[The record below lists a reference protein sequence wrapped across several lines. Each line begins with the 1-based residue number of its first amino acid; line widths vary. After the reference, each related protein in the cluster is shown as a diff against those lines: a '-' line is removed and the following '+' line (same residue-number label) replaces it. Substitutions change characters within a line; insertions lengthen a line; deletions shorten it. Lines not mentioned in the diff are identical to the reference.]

1 MDAGFEHVL
10 VDGTIVRLHQHGA
23 GAKEG
28 PTAKQSVSR
37 SPGAPSI
44 KISVMVDTLG
54 NLANFVLLSG
64 QRHDLIGAPLLLV
77 GIEFEALIADKAYD
91 SNELHAQLQTR
102 GATVVIPP
110 KSKTPILR
118 TILAER

>member
-10 VDGTIVRLHQHGA
+10 VDGTIVRLHQHRA

-54 NLANFVLLSG
+54 NLANFVLLSE
-64 QRHDLIGAPLLLV
+64 RTKPTTATSCTPSYKPV
-77 GIEFEALIADKAYD
+77 AL
-91 SNELHAQLQTR
+91 R
-102 GATVVIPP
+102 
-110 KSKTPILR
+110 
-118 TILAER
+118 